1 MKAFKLFSKH
11 RPVILKG
18 EEYTT
23 SIEDVKPPRRWRD
36 NAVSSNGG
44 AEAGEKLM
52 LQFRWPSTKL
62 LTDSIVKAKTISS
75 QIEKSS
81 LLKLG
86 KEKRPGAEL
95 RNYFSEFQT
104 DMALLRV
111 RFQATEV
118 RIDPGKEQIRKFNSR
133 LHYETKFP
141 FMTY

>member
-1 MKAFKLFSKH
+1 MKAFKLFSKS
-11 RPVILKG
+11 RSVILKG
-18 EEYTT
+18 DKYTI

-44 AEAGEKLM
+44 DEAGEELM
-52 LQFRWPSTKL
+52 LQFRCPSTKI

-75 QIEKSS
+75 QIAKSS
-81 LLKLG
+81 LLKLR

-95 RNYFSEFQT
+95 RDHFSRFQA
-104 DMALLRV
+104 DMALVRV
-111 RFQATEV
+111 RFQGTEV

-133 LHYETKFP
+133 LHYDTKFP